1 MHITPTI
8 TYSNANRYFRQIS
21 RLDDFWNAD
30 PCPARLRGFGYR
42 GWSRILKIFDMA
54 TISGYLRIL
63 AAILI
68 YIPKVTGWW
77 LSHPSEKSVGWWHSQ
92 YMPNVPTH
100 QPASV
105 QPQKNSSWMTPTA
118 KDSNQW
124 FHRHRDRRLCK
135 GHMLLQISA
144 WKSLSWAT
152 IIGVI
157 QGVYIYIYI
166 RTLCYII

>member
-1 MHITPTI
+1 
-8 TYSNANRYFRQIS
+8 
-21 RLDDFWNAD
+21 
-30 PCPARLRGFGYR
+30 
-42 GWSRILKIFDMA
+42 LKIFDMA

-157 QGVYIYIYI
+157 QGVYIY
-166 RTLCYII
+166 T